1 MSLKT
6 KILSFIMAVGI
17 AFSFSSCADTTYAHI
32 INGDKVPSG
41 VYLGY
46 LVQAYMEGS
55 QKVTDTA
62 ADPYTQQIDGVDFKQ
77 WVKNRAYEITTKNAA
92 ISILFKENGCEF
104 TDTDKATID
113 SYNNAMWSYYGA
125 LYEENG
131 TSKASLRKI
140 SEIDYMYNILFKKL
154 YDTGGSK
161 EVAEDTIKTYY
172 ADNNILVKQIAFS
185 FLKPDGTQRTEAELA
200 ELKATAEKY
209 MARANKGEDM
219 DKLIKEYNDAVAAES
234 SSESSSS
241 ASSASSAESSSAQG
255 SSSESSAV
263 SSSESSSATSSN
275 EEVNPNFV
283 LIDKN
288 NTTSLSTDTIALY
301 QALKAGKT
309 EIVTITDTSYNVVMR
324 YDILAEK
331 EVYNKNRFSM
341 LYAMKKTDFE
351 QIITDKTAT
360 LDVVT
365 NERSIKRYDPEK
377 IVVPEQ

>member
-46 LVQAYMEGS
+46 LVQAYMESS

-62 ADPYTQQIDGVDFKQ
+62 ADPFTQQIDGVDFKQ

-161 EVAEDTIKTYY
+161 EVAEDAIKTYY

-185 FLKPDGTQRTEAELA
+185 FLKPDGTKRSESELA

-209 MARANKGEDM
+209 LARANKGEDM
-219 DKLIKEYNDAVAAES
+219 DKLIKEYNDAVASES

-241 ASSASSAESSSAQG
+241 ASSASSEISSAQG
-255 SSSESSAV
+255 SSSESSPV
-263 SSSESSSATSSN
+263 SSSESSSDTSSN

-288 NTTSLSTDTIALY
+288 NTTSLSADTIALY
-301 QALKAGKT
+301 QALKAGKA
-309 EIVTITDTSYNVVMR
+309 EIITIADTSYNVVMR

-331 EVYNKNRFSM
+331 EVYNKNRLSM
-341 LYAMKKTDFE
+341 LYEMKKTDFE
-351 QIITDKTAT
+351 QIITDKTAS

-365 NERSIKRYDPEK
+365 NEKSIKRYDPKK
-377 IVVPEQ
+377 IVIPEQ